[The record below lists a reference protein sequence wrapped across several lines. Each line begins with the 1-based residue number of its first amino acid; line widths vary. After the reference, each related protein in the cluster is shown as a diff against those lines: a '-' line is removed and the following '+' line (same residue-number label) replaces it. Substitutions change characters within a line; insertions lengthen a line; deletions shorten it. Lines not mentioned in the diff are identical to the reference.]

1 MSLDFVVRG
10 KNALLPSC
18 WRKPPLEA
26 TQYLLEQI
34 KKNGKSIQA
43 KQGDQIIQNNY
54 AGLIAVERGAWETYL
69 GESMI
74 VSHVPSGSIIGLDSF
89 FSTCPPSLPLWHK
102 ALVPSLYYECT
113 KTELAKLNA
122 DTTFLRA
129 GAEYLTWVYQC
140 SISARHMLTSNN
152 AYGKVR
158 FAIEWL
164 SSTAETYRQSHTLVS
179 FICSRTNLSRSR
191 VLDILK
197 ELKQGGY
204 IEVDNGYF
212 VRLCR
217 DLPKGY

>member
-1 MSLDFVVRG
+1 MSLLVAG
-10 KNALLPSC
+10 SKALLPGC
-18 WRKPPLEA
+18 WRKPPVEA
-26 TQYLLEQI
+26 TQYLLDKV
-34 KKNGKSIQA
+34 KKNGKA
-43 KQGDQIIQNNY
+43 KTAKPGDKIIHVDY
-54 AGLIAVERGAWETYL
+54 GKLIAVERGAWETCL

-74 VSHVPSGSIIGLDSF
+74 ESHVPGGRIIGLDNYFATSPMPV
-89 FSTCPPSLPLWHK
+89 TVWHK
-102 ALVPSLYYECT
+102 ALVPSLYYECSQQQ
-113 KTELAKLNA
+113 LASFRA
-122 DTTFLRA
+122 DADFLRA

-140 SISARHMLTSNN
+140 AISARHMLTSNN

-164 SSTAETYRQSHTLVS
+164 SSAADAYRQSYTLVS

-217 DLPKGY
+217 DLPDGY